1 MKNEKIDMSRESDA
15 FRVSQDG
22 VYIITGTNSRHG
34 ITVSA
39 GINAT
44 IVLQNANL
52 CDPGNMGVAF
62 HIAENCHI
70 TVVLEGNNILHSGRE
85 MAAIQSRKNS
95 VLIIKGDGKLVA
107 YGGEG
112 AAGIGCGYATEC
124 GDIIIVSGII
134 EAYAGY
140 QHETSWRA
148 GSAGIGGAGQYAG
161 RKSKCG
167 NITIAGGKIIAKCD
181 KGNWDIGP
189 GDEGTCGSVK
199 VDKNVIAPGVRV
211 YDSDA
216 PEPTHTPDPT
226 PAPTPNPAP
235 APTPHFG
242 TEQYGDLKHIP
253 IPNAGL
259 VILSPFFPKLFMR
272 LGMLSQDYRSFNSNE
287 SKVRAIFILQ
297 RLITNEDR
305 EYNEKELFLNRL
317 LVNYF
322 SDEPLPRR
330 LELNQDELNAID
342 SLLEIAKMS
351 WSKMRS
357 TSMRAFQ
364 EAFLSR
370 NGSIEKTEREWTLT
384 VEERAYDILLDSI
397 PWSYKLMRLP
407 WMDNMLR
414 VNWR

>member
-1 MKNEKIDMSRESDA
+1 MRNEKIDMSRESDA
-15 FRVSQDG
+15 FRISQEG
-22 VYIITGTNSRHG
+22 MYIITGTNSRHG

-39 GINAT
+39 GVHAT
-44 IVLQNANL
+44 IVLQDANL
-52 CDPGNMGVAF
+52 CDLENMGVAF
-62 HIAENCHI
+62 HIAEDCHI
-70 TVVLEGNNILHSGRE
+70 TVILEGNNMLHSGRE

-95 VLIIKGDGKLVA
+95 ILIIKGDGKLIA

-124 GDIIIVSGII
+124 GDIIIESGTI

-167 NITIAGGKIIAKCD
+167 NITITGGKIIAKRD

-199 VDKNVIAPGVRV
+199 VDKNVIAPGMHV
-211 YDSDA
+211 YGSA
-216 PEPTHTPDPT
+216 ASEPTHTPIS
-226 PAPTPNPAP
+226 
-235 APTPHFG
+235 TPHLG

-259 VILSPFFPKLFMR
+259 VILFPFLPMLFMR
-272 LGMLSQDYRSFNSNE
+272 LNMLSQDRRSFNSNE

-297 RLITNEDR
+297 RLIANEDK
-305 EYNEKELFLNRL
+305 EYDEKDLFLNRL
-317 LVNYF
+317 LINYP
-322 SDEPLPRR
+322 SNESLPKR
-330 LELNQDELNAID
+330 LELNQNELSTID
-342 SLLEIAKMS
+342 SLLEAAKAN
-351 WSKMRS
+351 WEKMRN
-357 TSMRAFQ
+357 TSMRGFQ
-364 EAFLSR
+364 EAFLR
-370 NGSIEKTEREWTLT
+370 RAGFIEKTEREWVLT
-384 VEERAYDILLDSI
+384 VEERAFDILLDSI
-397 PWSYKLMRLP
+397 PWSYKLIRLP
-407 WMDNMLR
+407 WMENILK

>member
-1 MKNEKIDMSRESDA
+1 MKNEKIDMSRESDT

-124 GDIIIVSGII
+124 GDIIIISGII

-199 VDKNVIAPGVRV
+199 VDKNVITPGVRV
-211 YDSDA
+211 YG
-216 PEPTHTPDPT
+216 
-226 PAPTPNPAP
+226 
-235 APTPHFG
+235 PHFG

-351 WSKMRS
+351 WSKMRN
-357 TSMRAFQ
+357 TSMRGFQ

-407 WMDNMLR
+407 WMNNMLK